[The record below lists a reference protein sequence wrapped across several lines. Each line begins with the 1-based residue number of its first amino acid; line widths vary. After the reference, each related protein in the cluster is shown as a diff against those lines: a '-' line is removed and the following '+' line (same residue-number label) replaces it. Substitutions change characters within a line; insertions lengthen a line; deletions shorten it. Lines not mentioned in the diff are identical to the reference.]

1 MNGANGTTSVAGIL
15 YLPPGHNNSSP
26 PSSVRPRAERESLN
40 AGVGG
45 PLAASKRTLAESLSS
60 AGFVDLAASLQ
71 ENFAMCLKYQPVEV
85 EIGDLKPGV
94 LRDLVSWVKS
104 TIAAQAQRSAQ
115 AQAHVSPEA
124 AVKLLT

>member
-1 MNGANGTTSVAGIL
+1 MNGANGTTSVAGLL

-26 PSSVRPRAERESLN
+26 PSSARARAEREVLN
-40 AGVGG
+40 AGTDG
-45 PLAASKRTLAESLSS
+45 PLAAGRRTLAESLTSS
-60 AGFVDLAASLQ
+60 GFVDLAASLQ
-71 ENFAMCLKYQPVEV
+71 ENFAMYLKYHPPEVEV
-85 EIGDLKPGV
+85 GDLKPGM

-104 TIAAQAQRSAQ
+104 RIAAQAQRSEQ